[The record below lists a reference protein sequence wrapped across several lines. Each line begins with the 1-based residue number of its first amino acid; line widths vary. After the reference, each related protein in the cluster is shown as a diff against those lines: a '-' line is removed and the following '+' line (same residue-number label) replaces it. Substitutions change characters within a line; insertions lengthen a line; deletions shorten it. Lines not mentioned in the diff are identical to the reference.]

1 MTTTSANAGNY
12 MVTIGEPIERF
23 SPGKVYSVMDLVKPK
38 KKKKKIGVYE
48 IFSEGGRMMIESVSK
63 KEYTVNGKKGVWRTI
78 SGRHYFFP
86 NDKSGTIPPLK
97 WD

>member
-1 MTTTSANAGNY
+1 

>member
-1 MTTTSANAGNY
+1 MTTTSADIGSY
-12 MVTIGEPIERF
+12 MVPIGEPIERF
-23 SPGKVYSVMDLVKPK
+23 YPGSVYSVKDLVKPK

-48 IFSEGGRMMIESVSK
+48 IFSSDGVMMIESTVGK
-63 KEYTVNGKKGVWRTI
+63 QYVVNGKKGVWRTVR
-78 SGRHYFFP
+78 GRHYFFP